1 MNGIISLYSED
12 IAVNKIDA
20 NEIIVDD
27 LTINNSLEVNNITLS
42 PQTISFLDGT
52 TSNIQTQ
59 IDNITGDLGS
69 NYVDLTTAQTISGA
83 KTFSATTTLTGDLN
97 VNSTDI
103 TPTELSF
110 LDGVTSNIQ
119 TQIDSAVVG
128 VTLDTN
134 QVITGF
140 KDFSNGLQTP
150 FINNQETT
158 GTINGYFIDD
168 NDFIYTTKTG
178 VFNVGTSKLS
188 GVDCVNEVLSALS
201 TSPNTGSISPSTIVR
216 KPEIFTYQYY
226 INQFYNPDTD
236 TIIVNDITGLLASQG
251 IQFSTIS
258 DFISSIGNVDSAYNV
273 ILLNSTLTNSPLST
287 LSSFILNGQL
297 ITDDTVTLNY
307 FLEGSGTTKPT
318 QITSLVVN
326 ETYVYTLTSPNT
338 ITDNTPFSV
347 TTGFNYNNSNWTFL
361 DYTPPYTQNNY
372 YVIGTNITKGTRLI
386 NLTADKYDYNLTVIN
401 DTPFY
406 TDQGFYNGTSLRIF
420 TGTNTISVDDGVF
433 DFTNNQYAYVT
444 IINNDNVYRV
454 GKTNFVTQT
463 PTVVK
468 AYINSNLQLV
478 SIIDYIGKF
487 TDEFSITSIDS
498 ADIVA
503 NVYNI
508 SSPNIISADNP
519 INILYSYKYD
529 ASTLILTTASGIVGA
544 FYFEFPNLP
553 SGSNQL
559 GSYSATNLL
568 VNTSVINSNYV
579 TPPITGSSGVIFQV
593 DNDKVLCFGNTTAI
607 DLNKFAVNPNLT
619 PFSIVAFL
627 QNLDSGNNLT
637 ANARKIVAYNGTI
650 TESAP
655 VISNK
660 DFIFQTISSVSYM
673 IIGSTAV
680 ANVNDIVRKSN
691 NNVSINGRYIS
702 QAIQSTSTSIEGLY
716 YYKLDGYS
724 QANNNPYLGS
734 LSWTQAKNS
743 TEIVVP
749 YNFFFPNAFQVGD
762 FIRYDG
768 DAIYGF
774 ITDLTGSSPANGWR
788 IQAGT
793 FAYGNLSGSDLDIIR
808 TNAGQIS
815 TYTPQAFIFYDA
827 TSIDTYDDT
836 KNIFDKINYGFFNK
850 TTNDTYSGSARLEFQ
865 NNTVNIYSNNTYSA
879 QTSTQIDLPAVALLD
894 TFVVEDF
901 AQNLSNKT
909 FTDDTTFQQDI
920 DVVDVRASG
929 NIIGNGL
936 LTMSDNTLEHPI
948 SNVYI
953 GRQFSTTSDNYGL
966 SVGPSQTDNSNFV
979 ITRNVS
985 NNITVINSPA
995 EVWTNINNQ
1004 LRLKITENSLA
1015 FSPSL
1020 ASGNNRF
1027 VALNDRTVLYRTNA
1041 ISGVDAFAND
1051 TNTYLDFYTQDKD
1064 YDVRIRAVRR
1074 NASDG
1079 QGWFDTFAYRGR
1091 FWFGGTKMMEWGYI
1105 NANNSFL
1112 MGRANSTWIQFNS
1125 NTEIYY
1131 QINGANRMTAG
1142 SNGYHYAT
1150 LHVNTSDERLKSN
1163 IVDVSN
1169 ALQTINTIEVKEFDK
1184 KCSMCC
1190 DDDDCTEELS
1200 HEIGFIAQQVE
1211 QTDMSFCVTTTQLND
1226 TKGLKDSCIFS
1237 LNVKATQELYAL
1249 VMKQQEEIINLSQR
1263 LNQTLDRLS
1272 KLENI

>member
-1 MNGIISLYSED
+1 MSSNQMTSERSMNGIISIYSDD

-20 NEIIVDD
+20 NEIIVDA

-59 IDNITGDLGS
+59 IDNITGDIGT

-97 VNSTDI
+97 VASTDI

-119 TQIDSAVVG
+119 TQIDSAIVG

-140 KDFSNGLQTP
+140 KDFTNGLQAP

-188 GVDCVNEVLSALS
+188 GVDCVNEVLTAL
-201 TSPNTGSISPSTIVR
+201 TTTPNTGSISPSTIVR
-216 KPEIFTYQYY
+216 KSELFTYQYY

-258 DFISSIGNVDSAYNV
+258 DFISSIGNVDSPYNV

-307 FLEGSGTTKPT
+307 FLEGSGLTKPT

-361 DYTPPYTQNNY
+361 DYQPPYTQNNY

-386 NLTADKYDYNLTVIN
+386 NLSADKYDYNLTVID

-444 IINNDNVYRV
+444 IVNNDNVYRV

-463 PTVVK
+463 PTNVK

-498 ADIVA
+498 ADIVP

-508 SSPNIISADNP
+508 SSPNTISSDTP
-519 INILYSYKYD
+519 INKLYSYKYD
-529 ASTLILTTASGIVGA
+529 ASTLILTTVSGIVGA
-544 FYFEFPNLP
+544 FYFEFPTLP
-553 SGSNQL
+553 AGSNQL

-568 VNTSVINSNYV
+568 VNSVINSNYV

-593 DNDKVLCFGNTTAI
+593 DNEKVLCFGNTTVI
-607 DLNKFAVNPNLT
+607 SSNKFAVNSNLSPYT
-619 PFSIVAFL
+619 AVGFL
-627 QNLDSGNNLT
+627 QVLGSGNNLT

-673 IIGSTAV
+673 IIGSTSV

-702 QAIQSTSTSIEGLY
+702 QATQSNSTSIEGLY

-749 YNFFFPNAFQVGD
+749 YNFFLPNAFQVGD

-808 TNAGQIS
+808 VNAGQIS
-815 TYTPQAFIFYDA
+815 TYTPQAFNFYDA
-827 TSIDTYDDT
+827 ISIDTYDDT

-850 TTNDTYSGSARLEFQ
+850 TTNDTYSGSARLEFE
-865 NNTVNIYSNNTYSA
+865 NNTVNIYSNNVYNA
-879 QTSTQIDLPAVALLD
+879 QTSTQIDLPAVALTD

-901 AQNLSNKT
+901 AQTLSQKT
-909 FTDDTTFQQDI
+909 FSDDTTFQANIGCVDLTATGDIGCVDLTASANITGSGILDMTNNAVINKIGDISIGVFGSLGINNPALAHSNFEGTTGFNVLLQNTGKLILNAPTGQDI
-920 DVVDVRASG
+920 SLRNNNTEYFYVDEFHTRLRVQSGSIIETFCDATNLYIDFQPNGVSDYAVR
-929 NIIGNGL
+929 L
-936 LTMSDNTLEHPI
+936 RCEK
-948 SNVYI
+948 
-953 GRQFSTTSDNYGL
+953 
-966 SVGPSQTDNSNFV
+966 
-979 ITRNVS
+979 
-985 NNITVINSPA
+985 
-995 EVWTNINNQ
+995 INNT
-1004 LRLKITENSLA
+1004 KGNS
-1015 FSPSL
+1015 
-1020 ASGNNRF
+1020 
-1027 VALNDRTVLYRTNA
+1027 Y
-1041 ISGVDAFAND
+1041 
-1051 TNTYLDFYTQDKD
+1051 
-1064 YDVRIRAVRR
+1064 
-1074 NASDG
+1074 
-1079 QGWFDTFAYRGR
+1079 FDTFCYRTRMFAFNGVQ
-1091 FWFGGTKMMEWGYI
+1091 FLMMGYLS
-1105 NANNSFL
+1105 ANESFI
-1112 MGRANSTWIQFNS
+1112 MGRAASTYIRFNS

-1131 QINGANRMTAG
+1131 NVNGAQRFVMSASG
-1142 SNGYHYAT
+1142 VMYAT
-1150 LHVNTSDERLKSN
+1150 GGFVQGSDRRLKKN
-1163 IVDVSN
+1163 IIDVSN
-1169 ALQTINTIEVKEFDK
+1169 ALQTINTLRVKEFDK
-1184 KCSMCC
+1184 KCSFDC
-1190 DDDDCTEELS
+1190 DDDTEETI
-1200 HEIGFIAQQVE
+1200 HQIGFIAQEVQE
-1211 QTDMSFCVTTTQLND
+1211 TDLSYCVSHSLLND
-1226 TKGLKDSCIFS
+1226 TLGINGDTIYA
-1237 LNVKATQELYAL
+1237 LNVKATQELYEI
-1249 VMKQQEEIINLSQR
+1249 VMKQQEEIEKLKE
-1263 LNQTLDRLS
+1263 RLS
-1272 KLENI
+1272 YLNI

>member
-1 MNGIISLYSED
+1 MSSNQMTSERSMNGIISIYSED

-20 NEIIVDD
+20 NEIDVDD

-42 PQTISFLDGT
+42 PETISFLDGT
-52 TSNIQTQ
+52 TSNIQQQ
-59 IDNITGDLGS
+59 IDTITGDIGT

-97 VNSTDI
+97 VASTDI

-140 KDFSNGLQTP
+140 KDFTNGLQAP

-168 NDFIYTTKTG
+168 NDFIYTSKTG

-188 GVDCVNEVLSALS
+188 GVDCVNEVLTAL
-201 TSPNTGSISPSTIVR
+201 TTTPNTGSISPSTIVR
-216 KPEIFTYQYY
+216 KAEIFTYQYY

-258 DFISSIGNVDSAYNV
+258 DFISSIGNIDSPYNV

-307 FLEGSGTTKPT
+307 FLEGSGLTKPT
-318 QITSLVVN
+318 QITSLVVD

-338 ITDNTPFSV
+338 ITDNTPFST

-361 DYTPPYTQNNY
+361 DYTPPYTYENY

-386 NLTADKYDYNLTVIN
+386 NLTADKYDYNLTVID

-420 TGTNTISVDDGVF
+420 TGTNTIVVDDGVF
-433 DFTNNQYAYVT
+433 DFTNNQYAYIT
-444 IINNDNVYRV
+444 IVNSNNIYRV

-463 PTVVK
+463 PTTVK
-468 AYINSNLQLV
+468 AYINSNLQFV
-478 SIIDYIGKF
+478 SIVDYIGKF
-487 TDEFSITSIDS
+487 TDEFGITSIDS
-498 ADIVA
+498 ADIVP

-508 SSPNIISADNP
+508 SSPNTITADNP
-519 INILYSYKYD
+519 INKLYSYKYD

-568 VNTSVINSNYV
+568 VNSVINSNYV
-579 TPPITGSSGVIFQV
+579 SPSITGSSGVIFQV
-593 DNDKVLCFGNTTAI
+593 GNETVLCFGNTTVI
-607 DLNKFAVNPNLT
+607 SSNTFAVNSNLVPYT
-619 PFSIVAFL
+619 AVGFL
-627 QNLDSGNNLT
+627 QVLGSGNYLT
-637 ANARKIVAYNGTI
+637 ANARRIVAYNGSI

-673 IIGSTAV
+673 IIGSTSV

-691 NNVSINGRYIS
+691 SNVGINGRYIS
-702 QAIQSTSTSIEGLY
+702 QATQSTSTSIAGLY

-793 FAYGNLSGSDLDIIR
+793 FAYGNLSGSDMDIIR

-815 TYTPQAFIFYDA
+815 TYTPEAFIFYD
-827 TSIDTYDDT
+827 TVSIDIYDDT
-836 KNIFDKINYGFFNK
+836 LDIFDKINYGFFNK

-865 NNTVNIYSNNTYSA
+865 NNTVNIYSNNLYNA
-879 QTSTQIDLPAVALLD
+879 QTSTQIDLPPVALTD

-901 AQNLSNKT
+901 AQTLSQKT
-909 FTDDTTFQQDI
+909 FSDDTTFQQDI

-929 NIIGNGL
+929 NIGCVDLTATANIGCVD
-936 LTMSDNTLEHPI
+936 LTAS
-948 SNVYI
+948 
-953 GRQFSTTSDNYGL
+953 GQ
-966 SVGPSQTDNSNFV
+966 V
-979 ITRNVS
+979 ITNTIEDTTQVQ
-985 NNITVINSPA
+985 TVINGNQRFTVENGGTAVVVNSHR
-995 EVWTNINNQ
+995 VDTFFSNNQ
-1004 LRLKITENSLA
+1004 LFID
-1015 FSPSL
+1015 FQSPT
-1020 ASGNNRF
+1020 AVNYDNRIQS
-1027 VALNDRTVLYRTNA
+1027 
-1041 ISGVDAFAND
+1041 ISGVSG
-1051 TNTYLDFYTQDKD
+1051 NT
-1064 YDVRIRAVRR
+1064 
-1074 NASDG
+1074 G
-1079 QGWFDTFAYRGR
+1079 QGYLNIDGNVRLNRGYMNLN
-1091 FWFGGTKMMEWGYI
+1091 FVNGFSMPNAQIILVPFTANLLPTGWAAETQSGTSGGTNVLRNTSLYTRRLTLLG
-1105 NANNSFL
+1105 SF
-1112 MGRANSTWIQFNS
+1112 S
-1125 NTEIYY
+1125 
-1131 QINGANRMTAG
+1131 INGGTTGFLLFYFINQSSTRIFTWTAPIAG
-1142 SNGYHYAT
+1142 GSAGVSVCFTFDVPSNGTIRFIGYQNSGAT
-1150 LHVNTSDERLKSN
+1150 RL
-1163 IVDVSN
+1163 VRMD
-1169 ALQTINTIEVKEFDK
+1169 Q
-1184 KCSMCC
+1184 
-1190 DDDDCTEELS
+1190 
-1200 HEIGFIAQQVE
+1200 
-1211 QTDMSFCVTTTQLND
+1211 
-1226 TKGLKDSCIFS
+1226 
-1237 LNVKATQELYAL
+1237 Y
-1249 VMKQQEEIINLSQR
+1249 R
-1263 LNQTLDRLS
+1263 RS
-1272 KLENI
+1272 KLFGQIL

>member
-1 MNGIISLYSED
+1 
-12 IAVNKIDA
+12 
-20 NEIIVDD
+20 
-27 LTINNSLEVNNITLS
+27 
-42 PQTISFLDGT
+42 
-52 TSNIQTQ
+52 
-59 IDNITGDLGS
+59 
-69 NYVDLTTAQTISGA
+69 
-83 KTFSATTTLTGDLN
+83 
-97 VNSTDI
+97 
-103 TPTELSF
+103 
-110 LDGVTSNIQ
+110 
-119 TQIDSAVVG
+119 
-128 VTLDTN
+128 
-134 QVITGF
+134 
-140 KDFSNGLQTP
+140 
-150 FINNQETT
+150 
-158 GTINGYFIDD
+158 
-168 NDFIYTTKTG
+168 
-178 VFNVGTSKLS
+178 
-188 GVDCVNEVLSALS
+188 
-201 TSPNTGSISPSTIVR
+201 
-216 KPEIFTYQYY
+216 
-226 INQFYNPDTD
+226 
-236 TIIVNDITGLLASQG
+236 
-251 IQFSTIS
+251 
-258 DFISSIGNVDSAYNV
+258 
-273 ILLNSTLTNSPLST
+273 
-287 LSSFILNGQL
+287 
-297 ITDDTVTLNY
+297 
-307 FLEGSGTTKPT
+307 
-318 QITSLVVN
+318 
-326 ETYVYTLTSPNT
+326 
-338 ITDNTPFSV
+338 
-347 TTGFNYNNSNWTFL
+347 
-361 DYTPPYTQNNY
+361 
-372 YVIGTNITKGTRLI
+372 
-386 NLTADKYDYNLTVIN
+386 
-401 DTPFY
+401 
-406 TDQGFYNGTSLRIF
+406 
-420 TGTNTISVDDGVF
+420 
-433 DFTNNQYAYVT
+433 
-444 IINNDNVYRV
+444 
-454 GKTNFVTQT
+454 
-463 PTVVK
+463 
-468 AYINSNLQLV
+468 
-478 SIIDYIGKF
+478 
-487 TDEFSITSIDS
+487 
-498 ADIVA
+498 
-503 NVYNI
+503 
-508 SSPNIISADNP
+508 
-519 INILYSYKYD
+519 
-529 ASTLILTTASGIVGA
+529 
-544 FYFEFPNLP
+544 
-553 SGSNQL
+553 
-559 GSYSATNLL
+559 
-568 VNTSVINSNYV
+568 
-579 TPPITGSSGVIFQV
+579 
-593 DNDKVLCFGNTTAI
+593 
-607 DLNKFAVNPNLT
+607 
-619 PFSIVAFL
+619 
-627 QNLDSGNNLT
+627 
-637 ANARKIVAYNGTI
+637 
-650 TESAP
+650 
-655 VISNK
+655 
-660 DFIFQTISSVSYM
+660 
-673 IIGSTAV
+673 
-680 ANVNDIVRKSN
+680 
-691 NNVSINGRYIS
+691 
-702 QAIQSTSTSIEGLY
+702 
-716 YYKLDGYS
+716 
-724 QANNNPYLGS
+724 
-734 LSWTQAKNS
+734 
-743 TEIVVP
+743 
-749 YNFFFPNAFQVGD
+749 
-762 FIRYDG
+762 
-768 DAIYGF
+768 
-774 ITDLTGSSPANGWR
+774 
-788 IQAGT
+788 
-793 FAYGNLSGSDLDIIR
+793 LSGSDLDIIR

>member
-1 MNGIISLYSED
+1 MNGIISIYSED

-59 IDNITGDLGS
+59 IDTITGDIGT
-69 NYVDLTTAQTISGA
+69 NYVDLTSTQIISGA

-97 VNSTDI
+97 VASTDI
-103 TPTELSF
+103 TPTELSY

-140 KDFSNGLQTP
+140 KDFVNGLQTP

-168 NDFIYTTKTG
+168 NDFIYTSKTG
-178 VFNVGTSKLS
+178 VFNIGTSKLS
-188 GVDCVNEVLSALS
+188 GVDCVNEILTAL
-201 TSPNTGSISPSTIVR
+201 TTTPNTGSISPSTIVR
-216 KPEIFTYQYY
+216 KAEIYSYQYY

-258 DFISSIGNVDSAYNV
+258 DFISSIGNVDSPYNV

-307 FLEGSGTTKPT
+307 FLEGSGLTKPT
-318 QITSLVVN
+318 QITSLVVD

-361 DYTPPYTQNNY
+361 DYTPPYTYDNY

-386 NLTADKYDYNLTVIN
+386 NLTADKYDYNLTVID

-463 PTVVK
+463 PTTVK

-498 ADIVA
+498 ADIVP

-508 SSPNIISADNP
+508 SSPNTISADNP

-529 ASTLILTTASGIVGA
+529 ASTLILTTALGIVGA
-544 FYFEFPNLP
+544 FYFEFPTLP

-559 GSYSATNLL
+559 GSYSSTNLL
-568 VNTSVINSNYV
+568 VNSVINSNYF

-607 DLNKFAVNPNLT
+607 NINKFAVNSNLVPYT
-619 PFSIVAFL
+619 AVGFL

-637 ANARKIVAYNGTI
+637 ANARKIVAYNETI

-673 IIGSTAV
+673 IIGSTTV
-680 ANVNDIVRKSN
+680 ANQNDIVRKSN

-702 QAIQSTSTSIEGLY
+702 QATQSTSLSIEGLY

-724 QANNNPYLGS
+724 QANNNPYLS
-734 LSWTQAKNS
+734 NLSWTQAKNS

-774 ITDLTGSSPANGWR
+774 ITDLTGSSPSNGWR

-808 TNAGQIS
+808 VNAGQIS
-815 TYTPQAFIFYDA
+815 TYTPQVFNFYDA
-827 TSIDTYDDT
+827 VSIDIYDDT
-836 KNIFDKINYGFFNK
+836 IDIFDKINYGFFNK

-865 NNTVNIYSNNTYSA
+865 NNTVNIYSNNVYNA
-879 QTSTQIDLPAVALLD
+879 QTSTQIDLPPVALTD

-901 AQNLSNKT
+901 AQTLSQKT
-909 FTDDTTFQQDI
+909 FSDDTTFQQDI

-929 NIIGNGL
+929 NIGCVD
-936 LTMSDNTLEHPI
+936 LTATGKLI
-948 SNVYI
+948 SNTI
-953 GRQFSTTSDNYGL
+953 EDTTQ
-966 SVGPSQTDNSNFV
+966 VQ
-979 ITRNVS
+979 
-985 NNITVINSPA
+985 TVINGNQRFTVENGGTS
-995 EVWTNINNQ
+995 VIINTHRVDTFFSNNQ
-1004 LRLKITENSLA
+1004 LFIDFQSPTAVNYDNRIQSIPGVSGNTGQGYLNIDGNVRLNRGYIDLYFRSGQSLPNGSIQQVQFGSFSTLPTGFTKNDVGSGYSTELTNNSGYSRTIVMGGAFNINGGSSGFLLIFLAIGTQRLFTFVAPLENGSATVTLSFTYKISNGTTVNLKCYQNSGATRLVENST
-1015 FSPSL
+1015 
-1020 ASGNNRF
+1020 NRKGRLF
-1027 VALNDRTVLYRTNA
+1027 GQVL
-1041 ISGVDAFAND
+1041 
-1051 TNTYLDFYTQDKD
+1051 
-1064 YDVRIRAVRR
+1064 
-1074 NASDG
+1074 
-1079 QGWFDTFAYRGR
+1079 
-1091 FWFGGTKMMEWGYI
+1091 
-1105 NANNSFL
+1105 
-1112 MGRANSTWIQFNS
+1112 
-1125 NTEIYY
+1125 
-1131 QINGANRMTAG
+1131 
-1142 SNGYHYAT
+1142 
-1150 LHVNTSDERLKSN
+1150 
-1163 IVDVSN
+1163 
-1169 ALQTINTIEVKEFDK
+1169 
-1184 KCSMCC
+1184 
-1190 DDDDCTEELS
+1190 
-1200 HEIGFIAQQVE
+1200 
-1211 QTDMSFCVTTTQLND
+1211 
-1226 TKGLKDSCIFS
+1226 
-1237 LNVKATQELYAL
+1237 
-1249 VMKQQEEIINLSQR
+1249 
-1263 LNQTLDRLS
+1263 
-1272 KLENI
+1272 

>member
-1 MNGIISLYSED
+1 MSSNQITSERSMNGIISIYSED

-59 IDNITGDLGS
+59 IDTITGDIGT
-69 NYVDLTTAQTISGA
+69 NYVDLTSTQIISGA

-97 VNSTDI
+97 VASTDI
-103 TPTELSF
+103 TPTELSY

-140 KDFSNGLQTP
+140 KDFVNGLQTP

-168 NDFIYTTKTG
+168 NDFIYTSKTG

-188 GVDCVNEVLSALS
+188 GVDCVNEVLTAL
-201 TSPNTGSISPSTIVR
+201 TTTPNTGSISPSTIVR
-216 KPEIFTYQYY
+216 KAEIYSYQYY

-258 DFISSIGNVDSAYNV
+258 DFISSIGNVDSPYNV

-307 FLEGSGTTKPT
+307 FLEGSGLTKPT
-318 QITSLVVN
+318 QITSLVVD

-361 DYTPPYTQNNY
+361 DYTPPYTYDNY

-386 NLTADKYDYNLTVIN
+386 NLTADKYDYNLTVID

-463 PTVVK
+463 PTTVK

-487 TDEFSITSIDS
+487 TDEFTITSIDS
-498 ADIVA
+498 ADIVP
-503 NVYNI
+503 NVFNI
-508 SSPNIISADNP
+508 SSPNPISSDNP
-519 INILYSYKYD
+519 INKLYSYKYD

-553 SGSNQL
+553 AGSNQY
-559 GSYSATNLL
+559 GSYSSTNLL
-568 VNTSVINSNYV
+568 VNSVINSNYV
-579 TPPITGSSGVIFQV
+579 SPPITGSSGVIFQV

-607 DLNKFAVNPNLT
+607 SSNKFAVNSNLVPYT
-619 PFSIVAFL
+619 AVGFL
-627 QNLDSGNNLT
+627 QNLDSGNNFT
-637 ANARKIVAYNGTI
+637 ANARKIVAYNETI
-650 TESAP
+650 IESAP

-673 IIGSTAV
+673 IIGSSTV

-702 QAIQSTSTSIEGLY
+702 QATQSTSLSIEGLY

-734 LSWTQAKNS
+734 LSWNQAKNS

-774 ITDLTGSSPANGWR
+774 ITDLTGSSPSNGWR

-808 TNAGQIS
+808 VNAGQIS
-815 TYTPQAFIFYDA
+815 TYTPQVFNFYDA
-827 TSIDTYDDT
+827 VSIDIYDDT
-836 KNIFDKINYGFFNK
+836 IDIFDKINYGFFNK

-865 NNTVNIYSNNTYSA
+865 NNTVNIYSNNVYNA
-879 QTSTQIDLPAVALLD
+879 QTSTQIDLPPVALTD

-901 AQNLSNKT
+901 AQTLSQKT
-909 FTDDTTFQQDI
+909 FSDDTIFQQDI

-929 NIIGNGL
+929 NIGCVDLTATGN
-936 LTMSDNTLEHPI
+936 
-948 SNVYI
+948 
-953 GRQFSTTSDNYGL
+953 
-966 SVGPSQTDNSNFV
+966 
-979 ITRNVS
+979 
-985 NNITVINSPA
+985 
-995 EVWTNINNQ
+995 
-1004 LRLKITENSLA
+1004 
-1015 FSPSL
+1015 
-1020 ASGNNRF
+1020 
-1027 VALNDRTVLYRTNA
+1027 
-1041 ISGVDAFAND
+1041 ISGVDLTASANITGSGILD
-1051 TNTYLDFYTQDKD
+1051 MTDNAVIHKLGDISIGDVTIYNVNNPALAHSNFVGTQGFNMILQDTGKLILNAPTGQNVNIRNNNQDKIVIDNTYSTIYNDLVLQRGYLAINFRNGTSLPNGTIRNVEWTSNTLPTGFTKNDIGGGYSTQLTNTSGRTRTLVMGGNLSINTGSSGFLLIFLGQGST
-1064 YDVRIRAVRR
+1064 RIFTFQAPIENGSISVSIAFTYQLTNNTTVFFQAYQNSGGTRTIQNGGVRR
-1074 NASDG
+1074 SRVYG
-1079 QGWFDTFAYRGR
+1079 QV
-1091 FWFGGTKMMEWGYI
+1091 
-1105 NANNSFL
+1105 L
-1112 MGRANSTWIQFNS
+1112 
-1125 NTEIYY
+1125 
-1131 QINGANRMTAG
+1131 
-1142 SNGYHYAT
+1142 
-1150 LHVNTSDERLKSN
+1150 
-1163 IVDVSN
+1163 
-1169 ALQTINTIEVKEFDK
+1169 
-1184 KCSMCC
+1184 
-1190 DDDDCTEELS
+1190 
-1200 HEIGFIAQQVE
+1200 
-1211 QTDMSFCVTTTQLND
+1211 
-1226 TKGLKDSCIFS
+1226 
-1237 LNVKATQELYAL
+1237 
-1249 VMKQQEEIINLSQR
+1249 
-1263 LNQTLDRLS
+1263 
-1272 KLENI
+1272 

>member
-1 MNGIISLYSED
+1 MSSNQMTSERSMNGIISIYSDD

-42 PQTISFLDGT
+42 PQTISFLDGA

-59 IDNITGDLGS
+59 IDNITGDIGT
-69 NYVDLTTAQTISGA
+69 NYVDLTSTQIISGA

-103 TPTELSF
+103 TPTEISF

-140 KDFSNGLQTP
+140 KDFTNGLQAP

-178 VFNVGTSKLS
+178 VFNVGTSKIS
-188 GVDCVNEVLSALS
+188 GVDCVNEVLTAL
-201 TSPNTGSISPSTIVR
+201 TTTPNTGSISPSTIVR
-216 KPEIFTYQYY
+216 KAEIFTYQYY
-226 INQFYNPDTD
+226 ITNTN
-236 TIIVNDITGLLASQG
+236 IITTNNITGLVASQG

-258 DFISSIGNVDSAYNV
+258 DFINAINGYELT
-273 ILLNSTLTNSPLST
+273 LLNSIALTPTPSTT
-287 LSSFILNGQL
+287 LSSIILNSNI
-297 ITDDTVTLNY
+297 ITDSTVLDQS
-307 FLEGSGTTKPT
+307 FIEGNGITKPV
-318 QITSLVVN
+318 QINTSL
-326 ETYVYTLTSPNT
+326 TLVYTLTSPNS
-338 ITDNTPFSV
+338 ITDTSIAS
-347 TTGFNYNNSNWTFL
+347 TTQGFNYNNSNWNFL
-361 DYTPPYTQNNY
+361 DYSAIIANQD
-372 YVIGTNITKGTRLI
+372 YVTGTNITLGTRLQ
-386 NLTADKYDYNLTVIN
+386 NLSADKYDYNLTVID

-444 IINNDNVYRV
+444 IVNNDNVYRV

-487 TDEFSITSIDS
+487 FDEFSITSIDS
-498 ADIVA
+498 ADIVS

-508 SSPNIISADNP
+508 SSPNTITADNA
-519 INILYSYKYD
+519 ITKLYSYKYD

-568 VNTSVINSNYV
+568 VNSVINSNYV
-579 TPPITGSSGVIFQV
+579 TSPITGSSGVIFQV
-593 DNDKVLCFGNTTAI
+593 GNEKVLCFGNTTVI
-607 DLNKFAVNPNLT
+607 SSDKFAVNSNLVPYT
-619 PFSIVAFL
+619 AVGFL
-627 QNLDSGNNLT
+627 QVLGSGNNLT
-637 ANARKIVAYNGTI
+637 ANARRIVAYNGTI
-650 TESAP
+650 IESAP

-673 IIGSTAV
+673 IIGSTSV

-691 NNVSINGRYIS
+691 NNVGINGRYIS
-702 QAIQSTSTSIEGLY
+702 QATQSTSTSIEGLY

-749 YNFFFPNAFQVGD
+749 YNFFLPNAFQVGD

-815 TYTPQAFIFYDA
+815 TYTPQAFDFYDA
-827 TSIDTYDDT
+827 TRIDTYDDT

-850 TTNDTYSGSARLEFQ
+850 TTNNIYTPAVYNQFQ
-865 NNTVNIYSNNTYSA
+865 NDTVNIYSNNVYNA
-879 QTSTQIDLPAVALLD
+879 QTSTQIDLPAVALTD

-909 FTDDTTFQQDI
+909 FTDDTTFQANIGCVDLTATGDIGCVDLTASANITGSGILDMTNNAVINKIGDISIGDFTGVGVNNPALAHSNFEGTTGFNVLLQNTGTLILNAPTGQDI
-920 DVVDVRASG
+920 SLRNNNTEYFYVDEFHTRLRVQSG
-929 NIIGNGL
+929 SIIETFCDATNLYIDFQPNGV
-936 LTMSDNTLEHPI
+936 SD
-948 SNVYI
+948 Y
-953 GRQFSTTSDNYGL
+953 
-966 SVGPSQTDNSNFV
+966 
-979 ITRNVS
+979 
-985 NNITVINSPA
+985 
-995 EVWTNINNQ
+995 
-1004 LRLKITENSLA
+1004 
-1015 FSPSL
+1015 
-1020 ASGNNRF
+1020 
-1027 VALNDRTVLYRTNA
+1027 
-1041 ISGVDAFAND
+1041 
-1051 TNTYLDFYTQDKD
+1051 
-1064 YDVRIRAVRR
+1064 AVRLQTVKL
-1074 NASDG
+1074 NNTKGNSF
-1079 QGWFDTFAYRGR
+1079 FDTFCYRTRMFAFNGVQQLE
-1091 FWFGGTKMMEWGYI
+1091 MGYL
-1105 NANNSFL
+1105 NANESII
-1112 MGRANSTWIQFNS
+1112 MGRSSLTFIRFNS

-1131 QINGANRMTAG
+1131 QVNNAQRFVFSSSGTLFATGGFVQG
-1142 SNGYHYAT
+1142 SD
-1150 LHVNTSDERLKSN
+1150 LRLKKN
-1163 IVDVSN
+1163 IVDVSG
-1169 ALQTINTIEVKEFDK
+1169 ALQTINTLQVKEFDK
-1184 KCSMCC
+1184 KCSMDC
-1190 DDDDCTEELS
+1190 DDCSKETI
-1200 HEIGFIAQQVE
+1200 HQIGFIAQEVQ
-1211 QTDMSFCVTTTQLND
+1211 QTDLSYCVSHTLDND
-1226 TKGLKDSCIFS
+1226 TLGINSDTIYA
-1237 LNVKATQELYAL
+1237 LNVKATQELYEI
-1249 VMKQQEEIINLSQR
+1249 VKQQQEEIEKLKE
-1263 LNQTLDRLS
+1263 RLS
-1272 KLENI
+1272 YLNI

>member
-1 MNGIISLYSED
+1 MSSNQMTSERSMNGIISIYSED

-20 NEIIVDD
+20 NEIIVDA

-59 IDNITGDLGS
+59 INNISGDLGS
-69 NYVDLTTAQTISGA
+69 NYVDLSNNQTIIGE
-83 KTFSATTTLTGDLN
+83 KTFTNTTTLTGNLN
-97 VNSTDI
+97 VASTDI

-119 TQIDSAVVG
+119 TQIDSAIVG

-140 KDFSNGLQTP
+140 KDFTNGLQAP

-158 GTINGYFIDD
+158 GTINGYFTDD
-168 NDFIYTTKTG
+168 NDFIYTSKTG
-178 VFNVGTSKLS
+178 VFNVGTSKIS
-188 GVDCVNEVLSALS
+188 GVDCVNEVLTEL
-201 TSPNTGSISPSTIVR
+201 TTTPNTGSISPSTIVR
-216 KPEIFTYQYY
+216 KAEIFTYQYY

-258 DFISSIGNVDSAYNV
+258 DFISSIGNVDSPYNV

-307 FLEGSGTTKPT
+307 FLEGSGLTKPT

-361 DYTPPYTQNNY
+361 DYQPPYTQNNY

-386 NLTADKYDYNLTVIN
+386 NLTADKYDYNLTVID

-444 IINNDNVYRV
+444 IVNNDNVYRV

-463 PTVVK
+463 PTTVK

-487 TDEFSITSIDS
+487 FDEFSITSIDS
-498 ADIVA
+498 ADIVS

-508 SSPNIISADNP
+508 SSPNTITADNA
-519 INILYSYKYD
+519 ITKLYSYKYD

-544 FYFEFPNLP
+544 FYFEFPNLQA
-553 SGSNQL
+553 GSNQL

-568 VNTSVINSNYV
+568 VNSVINSNYV
-579 TPPITGSSGVIFQV
+579 TSPITGSSGVIFQV
-593 DNDKVLCFGNTTAI
+593 GNEKVLCFGNTTVI
-607 DLNKFAVNPNLT
+607 SSDTFAVNSTLVPYT
-619 PFSIVAFL
+619 AVGFL
-627 QNLDSGNNLT
+627 QVLGSGNNLT
-637 ANARKIVAYNGTI
+637 ANARRIVAYNGTI
-650 TESAP
+650 IESAP

-673 IIGSTAV
+673 IIGSTSV

-691 NNVSINGRYIS
+691 SNVGINGRYIS
-702 QAIQSTSTSIEGLY
+702 QKTQSSSTSIAGLY

-749 YNFFFPNAFQVGD
+749 YNFFLPNAFQVGD

-815 TYTPQAFIFYDA
+815 TYTPQAFDFYDA
-827 TSIDTYDDT
+827 TRIDTYDDT
-836 KNIFDKINYGFFNK
+836 KNIFNKINYGFFNK

-865 NNTVNIYSNNTYSA
+865 NNTVNIYSNNVYNA
-879 QTSTQIDLPAVALLD
+879 QTSTQIDLPAVALTD

-909 FTDDTTFQQDI
+909 FTDDTTFQANIGCVDLTATGDIGCVDLTASANITGSGILDMTNNAVINKIGDISIGVFGSLGINNPALAHSNFEGTTGFNVLLQNTGTLILNAPAGQDI
-920 DVVDVRASG
+920 SLRNNNTEYFYVDESVTRLRVQSGSIIETFCDATNLYMDFQPNGVSDYAVR
-929 NIIGNGL
+929 L
-936 LTMSDNTLEHPI
+936 
-948 SNVYI
+948 
-953 GRQFSTTSDNYGL
+953 
-966 SVGPSQTDNSNFV
+966 
-979 ITRNVS
+979 
-985 NNITVINSPA
+985 
-995 EVWTNINNQ
+995 
-1004 LRLKITENSLA
+1004 
-1015 FSPSL
+1015 
-1020 ASGNNRF
+1020 
-1027 VALNDRTVLYRTNA
+1027 
-1041 ISGVDAFAND
+1041 
-1051 TNTYLDFYTQDKD
+1051 
-1064 YDVRIRAVRR
+1064 RAVKR
-1074 NASDG
+1074 NASVG

-1112 MGRANSTWIQFNS
+1112 MGRATSTWIQFNS

-1131 QINGANRMTAG
+1131 QINGANRITAA
-1142 SNGYHYAT
+1142 SNGYHYAV
-1150 LHVNTSDERLKSN
+1150 LHVNTSDRRLKSN

-1184 KCSMCC
+1184 RCSMCC

-1200 HEIGFIAQQVE
+1200 HEIGFIAQQIE
-1211 QTDMSFCVTTTQLND
+1211 ETDMSFCVTSSQLND
-1226 TKGLKDSCIFS
+1226 TKGLKDSCIFA
-1237 LNVKATQELYAL
+1237 LNVKATQELYEM
-1249 VMKQQEEIINLSQR
+1249 VMKQQEEIEKLKE
-1263 LNQTLDRLS
+1263 RLS
-1272 KLENI
+1272 YLNI